1 MRVFIGMETSG
12 ALRRRFLHLGH
23 DVFSCDM
30 LPAEDGGD
38 VDHIIGDVFEAL
50 GDLWA
55 IYGRLAGGRNWPF
68 STRHART

>member
-12 ALRRRFLHLGH
+12 ALRRRFMHLGH

-50 GDLWA
+50 DDL
-55 IYGRLAGGRNWPF
+55 
-68 STRHART
+68 

>member
-30 LPAEDGGD
+30 LPADQ
-38 VDHIIGDVFEAL
+38 
-50 GDLWA
+50 
-55 IYGRLAGGRNWPF
+55 
-68 STRHART
+68 ARSRPDSQRR

>member
-30 LPAEDGGD
+30 LPAEDGGG
-38 VDHIIGDVFEAL
+38 VDHIIGDVFAAHL
-50 GDLWA
+50 G
-55 IYGRLAGGRNWPF
+55 
-68 STRHART
+68 

>member
-30 LPAEDGGD
+30 LPAEDGGAG
-38 VDHIIGDVFEAL
+38 HIVGDVLETCS
-50 GDLWA
+50 
-55 IYGRLAGGRNWPF
+55 RLSTTYRQSAGGRN
-68 STRHART
+68 

>member
-50 GDLWA
+50 DDLWA
-55 IYGRLAGGRNWPF
+55 IGWWRNWPF